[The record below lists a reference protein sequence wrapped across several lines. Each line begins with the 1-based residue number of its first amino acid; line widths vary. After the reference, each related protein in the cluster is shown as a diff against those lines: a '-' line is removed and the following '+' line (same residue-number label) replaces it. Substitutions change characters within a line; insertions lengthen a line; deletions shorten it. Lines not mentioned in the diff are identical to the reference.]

1 MASLNDL
8 IVSGKARFLN
18 TISGNIDGTSSNVTG
33 TVAIAHGGTGATTR
47 LGAAKNLTDETVPTP
62 GFVVGLT
69 DSWGKFGYTSIAN
82 LKTTIGSAAA
92 ASGGTAITMCTTG
105 EKYTWNAAADTVK
118 QNLVTDNKDYRILLS
133 GSNSAYGETESAN
146 KSNRLT
152 FNPYNLILD
161 MNADSNNY
169 VSLSTGTGT
178 SSQLHLY
185 NTGTSLIVLS
195 SGSGTSV
202 KTMGIYANN
211 ISNSSTWDGTNTSLV
226 TAVTSAKDTV
236 KQHINSTNVALDVI
250 LSGSASGGATGTGY
264 VYKSSNLTFNPAYS
278 NATMTSGLLCVNGK
292 STSNVNY
299 SLKMYSNDIVL
310 SGTSSTWDGTNT
322 SLVTAVTQL
331 KNTKADILAETI
343 PNLTFSGGV
352 ATLAKKTGYI
362 LISIYP
368 YARSDDGYGITS
380 FTEQNDGSYKIRN
393 NYGGLNASLKARAI
407 WLKV

>member
-18 TISGNIDGTSSNVTG
+18 TISGNIDGTSNNVTG

-47 LGAAKNLTDETVPTP
+47 LGAAKALTDETVATP

-69 DSWGKFGYTSIAN
+69 DSWGSFGYTSIAN

-105 EKYTWNAAADTVK
+105 EKYTWN
-118 QNLVTDNKDYRILLS
+118 NKLNLS
-133 GSNSAYGETESAN
+133 GGTMTGDLTVGVNGSSYPKSYAQLGYSTSDPSIKLTYQPSA
-146 KSNRLT
+146 
-152 FNPYNLILD
+152 
-161 MNADSNNY
+161 
-169 VSLSTGTGT
+169 
-178 SSQLHLY
+178 SS
-185 NTGTSLIVLS
+185 
-195 SGSGTSV
+195 
-202 KTMGIYANN
+202 
-211 ISNSSTWDGTNTSLV
+211 
-226 TAVTSAKDTV
+226 
-236 KQHINSTNVALDVI
+236 INSLRLDKTGISVLQNASSLNI
-250 LSGSASGGATGTGY
+250 KYNDLEFSAS
-264 VYKSSNLTFNPAYS
+264 SNPP
-278 NATMTSGLLCVNGK
+278 
-292 STSNVNY
+292 
-299 SLKMYSNDIVL
+299 
-310 SGTSSTWDGTNT
+310 TWDGTNT

-362 LISIYP
+362 LINIYP
-368 YARSDDGYGITS
+368 YARTDDGYGITS

-393 NYGGLNASLKARAI
+393 NYAGLNASLKARAI